1 MKKIIT
7 LVVLATFVLF
17 GTYSCK
23 KYEEGPLISLRTKT
37 ARVANDWKLD
47 KAIQDGIDITSNYP
61 EVEQTFEKEG
71 GYKMLFN
78 GADYTGNWE
87 FDSDKEHI
95 LIKIDGSSDESKFKI
110 IRLKEKEL
118 WLDQTVGSQTIRF
131 FWAPK

>member
-17 GTYSCK
+17 GISSCK

-37 ARVANDWKLD
+37 ARVANNWKLE
-47 KAIQDGIDITSNYP
+47 KAVQDEVDITANYP
-61 EVEQTFEKEG
+61 ALEQTFEKDG
-71 GYKMLFN
+71 GYTALFN
-78 GADYTGNWE
+78 GITINGTWK
-87 FDSDKEHI
+87 FDSNKENL
-95 LIKIDGSSDESKFKI
+95 LIKEDGSNDESKFKI

-131 FWAPK
+131 YWVPK